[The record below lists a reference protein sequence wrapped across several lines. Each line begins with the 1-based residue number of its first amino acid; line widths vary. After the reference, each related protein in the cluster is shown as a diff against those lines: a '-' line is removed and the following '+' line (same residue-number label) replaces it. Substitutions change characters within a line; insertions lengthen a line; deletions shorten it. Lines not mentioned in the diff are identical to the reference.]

1 MFWMV
6 RCGVMTIHVM
16 KKARESTILAG
27 GFGEVQT
34 FKIGV
39 MLGFVT

>member
-1 MFWMV
+1 M
-6 RCGVMTIHVM
+6 IHVM

-34 FKIGV
+34 FKLEV